1 MCYNKYSEREI
12 KTFTKIHKKKEEKTM
27 TNFNAEMARKNVEIY
42 KAKVEADKKEKVN
55 TFVNETL
62 KAIEKKSLEC
72 GANFHN
78 VSIYEMPHE
87 LHYLFACEMQNRGFK
102 VEQKANCFAIKW

>member
-1 MCYNKYSEREI
+1 
-12 KTFTKIHKKKEEKTM
+12 M

-42 KAKVEADKKEKVN
+42 KAKVEADKKERVN
-55 TFVNETL
+55 TFVNEAL
-62 KAIEKKSLEC
+62 RNIEKKSLEC

-87 LHYLFACEMQNRGFK
+87 LHYLFCCEMQNRGFK
-102 VEQKANCFAIKW
+102 VEQKANCFSIKW

>member
-1 MCYNKYSEREI
+1 
-12 KTFTKIHKKKEEKTM
+12 M

-42 KAKVEADKKEKVN
+42 KAKVEADKQERAN
-55 TFVNETL
+55 AFVNEAL
-62 KAIEKKSLEC
+62 REIEKKSLEC
-72 GANFHN
+72 GASFHN
-78 VSIYEMPHE
+78 VSLYEIPHE